1 MSFLLSENGGFHD
14 AVVNFFDFKPHD

>member
-14 AVVNFFDFKPHD
+14 AVVNFSDFKPHD